1 MSKPFCMNLWLVIP
15 EKVRY
20 NRKKDISKPVISG
33 EFRCVS
39 AEKKAGHAPGG
50 NLRMTGFD
58 CTKKKWGFLRMST
71 ESKTRMTEGS
81 ISKKMILFAIP
92 LFLGN
97 LFQQLY
103 NTADSLIVGNFLG
116 SNALAAVS
124 SSGNLIFLMVGF
136 INGIAMGAGVVIAR
150 YYGAKNR
157 EDLQKAI
164 HTTVAFGL
172 AAGAALTVLGM
183 YLAPKIL
190 VLMGT
195 PSDVL
200 PQSVEYFRTYFAG
213 SLGFIMYNIFV
224 GILQSVG
231 DSRHPLIYLIVSS
244 CINVVL
250 DLLFIGG
257 LGMGVGAAALATVI
271 SQFTSAILCMI
282 HLLRTK
288 EEYRL
293 SIRKIRFDG
302 RALGEIIRNGVP
314 SGFQN
319 SVISI
324 ANVFVQTN
332 INAFGKMAMPLF
344 LGNLFQQLYNT
355 ADSLIVG
362 NFLGS
367 NALAAVSSSGNLI
380 FLMVGFINGIA
391 MGAGVVI
398 ARYYGAKNR
407 EDLQKAIHTTVAFG
421 LAAGAALTVLG
432 MYLAPKILVL
442 MGTPSDVLP
451 QSVEYFR
458 TYFAGSLGFIMYN
471 IFVGILQSVGDSRH
485 PLIYLIVSSCINVAL
500 DLLFIGGLGLGVGA
514 AALATVISQFTSAIL
529 CMIHLLRTKE
539 EYRLS
544 IRKIRFDGRVL
555 GEIIRNGVPSGFQN
569 SVISIAN
576 VFVQTNINAFGKM
589 AMAGCG
595 SYAKIEGFAFLPVTC
610 FTMALTTFVSQN
622 LGAKQYDRAK
632 KGARFG
638 ILCSITIAELI
649 GFVIYAAAPTLIA
662 AFNSD
667 PAVVHYGVMQ
677 ARTIALFYFLLA
689 FSHCIAAVLRGS
701 GHAAVPMVVMLCVW
715 CLFRVSYITVTVRL
729 IQDIRVIFWAYP
741 LTWSISSVIF
751 LYLFLKG
758 KWVYGFEKG
767 GKQR

>member
-231 DSRHPLIYLIVSS
+231 DSTHPLIYLIVSS
-244 CINVVL
+244 VTNIIL
-250 DLLFIGG
+250 DLVLIAG
-257 LGMGVGAAALATVI
+257 LGFGVGAAAFATVI
-271 SQFTSAILCMI
+271 SQFLSAILCMVQLLHSPEEFRL
-282 HLLRTK
+282 HLNRINLDSYMLRQ
-288 EEYRL
+288 
-293 SIRKIRFDG
+293 
-302 RALGEIIRNGVP
+302 IISYGLP
-314 SGFQN
+314 AGLQN
-319 SVISI
+319 SIISL
-324 ANVFVQTN
+324 ANVFVQAN
-332 INAFGKMAMPLF
+332 INQFGEMA
-344 LGNLFQQLYNT
+344 
-355 ADSLIVG
+355 V
-362 NFLGS
+362 
-367 NALAAVSSSGNLI
+367 
-380 FLMVGFINGIA
+380 
-391 MGAGVVI
+391 
-398 ARYYGAKNR
+398 
-407 EDLQKAIHTTVAFG
+407 
-421 LAAGAALTVLG
+421 
-432 MYLAPKILVL
+432 
-442 MGTPSDVLP
+442 
-451 QSVEYFR
+451 
-458 TYFAGSLGFIMYN
+458 
-471 IFVGILQSVGDSRH
+471 
-485 PLIYLIVSSCINVAL
+485 
-500 DLLFIGGLGLGVGA
+500 
-514 AALATVISQFTSAIL
+514 
-529 CMIHLLRTKE
+529 
-539 EYRLS
+539 
-544 IRKIRFDGRVL
+544 
-555 GEIIRNGVPSGFQN
+555 
-569 SVISIAN
+569 
-576 VFVQTNINAFGKM
+576 
-589 AMAGCG
+589 AGCG
-595 SYAKIEGFAFLPVTC
+595 SYMKIQGFGFLPITC
-610 FTMALTTFVSQN
+610 FALALTTFISQN
-622 LGAKQYDRAK
+622 LGAKEYERAK
-632 KGARFG
+632 KGAVFG
-638 ILCSITIAELI
+638 VICSLTISELLGICVHFTAPQLLSAFSSTAE
-649 GFVIYAAAPTLIA
+649 VIR
-662 AFNSD
+662 
-667 PAVVHYGVMQ
+667 YGTMQ
-677 ARTIALFYFLLA
+677 AHTDTFFYFLLA
-689 FSHCIAAVLRGS
+689 FSHCMAGIMRGAGKS
-701 GHAAVPMVVMLCVW
+701 TVPMYVMLVCW
-715 CLFRVSYITVTVRL
+715 CLIRVSYIVIIL
-729 IQDIRVIFWAYP
+729 KFIPSIQMIFWAYP
-741 LTWSISSVIF
+741 MTWALSSIAF
-751 LYLFLKG
+751 LIYFLKSDWIHG
-758 KWVYGFEKG
+758 LE
-767 GKQR
+767 R